1 MIKRVKILLLIFI
14 CSLSINLFAQVS
26 ELDSLLQTEL
36 DNNTT
41 YTIATFKSTR
51 IINGHSVERM
61 QKKDLDFRISHRFG
75 NINSGAYE
83 FFGLDHSSSNLNL
96 EYGLFNWIMIG
107 VGRATYQKTFTG
119 FTKISFLRQ
128 SKGKIKMPVS
138 VSYLCSNYLNSMRW
152 VDETRTNYFSS
163 RLSYLHQL
171 LIARKIS
178 SKLSVQLS
186 PTFLHRNLVELEEH
200 NNDIKLLGI
209 GGRFKITTRTSINIE
224 YFYLF
229 DKENISSL
237 GNTNPLSI
245 GFDIETGSHV
255 FQLHLTNY
263 QTITENAFLGETTD
277 SWKKGDIYF
286 GFNITRVFSL
296 GKKNEEYEEME

>member
-1 MIKRVKILLLIFI
+1 MIKRIKAPPNLPKGEELKAKHYCRTDIYQIGTSMEPLLNLCRKCLVILIFI
-14 CSLSINLFAQVS
+14 SVFSTNLLAQVS
-26 ELDSLLQTEL
+26 ELDSLLQNEL

-128 SKGKIKMPVS
+128 SKGKIKINEM
-138 VSYLCSNYLNSMRW
+138 
-152 VDETRTNYFSS
+152 
-163 RLSYLHQL
+163 
-171 LIARKIS
+171 
-178 SKLSVQLS
+178 
-186 PTFLHRNLVELEEH
+186 
-200 NNDIKLLGI
+200 
-209 GGRFKITTRTSINIE
+209 GR
-224 YFYLF
+224 
-229 DKENISSL
+229 
-237 GNTNPLSI
+237 
-245 GFDIETGSHV
+245 
-255 FQLHLTNY
+255 
-263 QTITENAFLGETTD
+263 
-277 SWKKGDIYF
+277 
-286 GFNITRVFSL
+286 
-296 GKKNEEYEEME
+296 